1 MRFTCPACSK
11 SYRLPPERLGP
22 AGRAQISCPNC
33 KAVVLV
39 KATGDGE
46 HLECQLLQGNAPQA
60 AAPAMA
66 QSSAQPAAEP
76 ASWYVVVGRDKV
88 GPLVP
93 GQIAEYLAK
102 GELTIHSLAWHKG
115 MAGWVKIEELPEL
128 LQLLASSK
136 AVGAARESGLIAAQP
151 VHPAAAPSAGHG
163 QAQAPQSQ
171 NPRASQG
178 IAPQPMSPRA
188 SQGLAPQPVA
198 RPAAAPSAAQP
209 AAHSAAQP
217 PAQRPAQP
225 AAAPSAAP
233 QQPRPAPA
241 PARPTSPQQAKP
253 NDLDDAGPTMEASIP
268 AQLRPAPPS
277 KAQGKAEPAKAPAGK
292 ADAAKSEAR
301 TAKSPPPQLNTADVH
316 GDAFFNNHHDLHD
329 IELALPDPNK
339 HKPTKEEYQNLLQEF
354 SVMFRLDKRSKRQKI
369 LITVIVASLI
379 LGAIGFGLSI
389 RYQGM
394 KKAQL
399 LADANN
405 ILGMFNLPYQTS
417 VTIDV
422 AGDTPEPEAKPGEA
436 KPAKPKEGKQE
447 VQLSDL
453 AAKMRTVVKAKR
465 AAVAKAPVGPTVTEE
480 EKKRLMAMLDSGGP
494 GVRGATIGEGV
505 TASDIRKM
513 CEAQKPSL
521 RACGQSAG
529 VADFKIRFSVGAGGR
544 VEGVKASADGK
555 DDASLASCCENKLR
569 KVHLAGA
576 SPESFSCTID

>member
-1 MRFTCPACSK
+1 M
-11 SYRLPPERLGP
+11 YRLPPDRM
-22 AGRAQISCPNC
+22 AGYQRAQISCPNC
-33 KAVVLV
+33 KASIIVRDLGGDLLDARLATREVSGPVLLTDVRPQSAIVPAEPTWFVAIGRDRKGPFTPLQLSELMDISTISGQSLVWQKGMANWVPMIDVLELRPLLRVGSGIHAASSPPPMMPRPESTGSAPVVV
-39 KATGDGE
+39 
-46 HLECQLLQGNAPQA
+46 APPAPTPTPAPIAAPPEPAPAVSAPAVSAPVA
-60 AAPAMA
+60 AAPAA
-66 QSSAQPAAEP
+66 PVPAPAA
-76 ASWYVVVGRDKV
+76 
-88 GPLVP
+88 
-93 GQIAEYLAK
+93 
-102 GELTIHSLAWHKG
+102 
-115 MAGWVKIEELPEL
+115 
-128 LQLLASSK
+128 
-136 AVGAARESGLIAAQP
+136 P
-151 VHPAAAPSAGHG
+151 V
-163 QAQAPQSQ
+163 
-171 NPRASQG
+171 
-178 IAPQPMSPRA
+178 
-188 SQGLAPQPVA
+188 
-198 RPAAAPSAAQP
+198 
-209 AAHSAAQP
+209 
-217 PAQRPAQP
+217 
-225 AAAPSAAP
+225 
-233 QQPRPAPA
+233 PAPA
-241 PARPTSPQQAKP
+241 PAAPIAPLHATDSDIHKVQAESHT
-253 NDLDDAGPTMEASIP
+253 DS
-268 AQLRPAPPS
+268 
-277 KAQGKAEPAKAPAGK
+277 
-292 ADAAKSEAR
+292 
-301 TAKSPPPQLNTADVH
+301 
-316 GDAFFNNHHDLHD
+316 FFTGHHDLDHVA
-329 IELALPDPNK
+329 LAMPEADK